1 MASMTR
7 AELRSELIRQARIGS
22 NVATAVLDGWLYE
35 AVKTLQKDTKWLEK
49 TRYYYVREYFSMDT
63 NEAFGI
69 RLTSA
74 TGVNHIIRIA
84 TAKKDITG
92 ASFAEMLSTVLVA
105 LVPGTTISFSTANF
119 KFSIDI
125 SLTASTG
132 MIIGPP
138 DYDTT
143 APYSAC
149 YKLFGVQ
156 NKTSV
161 NLTTYTGAVAPFCT
175 SEYPLPSDF
184 IYLKEVRYGEKKY
197 PMMPII
203 YKGRDYNTGT
213 PGYYYIRGSKLGLVP
228 QPTETG
234 NIINLVY
241 YYLPADF
248 SGDSAVH
255 PFDEGFNYAIIYY
268 AAYLYKLH
276 QEDNT
281 NMLKFR
287 NLYEAEKIKINQLK
301 SARVGG
307 AIDMFGRGR
316 GYDPRRYPT
325 R

>member
-1 MASMTR
+1 
-7 AELRSELIRQARIGS
+7 
-22 NVATAVLDGWLYE
+22 
-35 AVKTLQKDTKWLEK
+35 
-49 TRYYYVREYFSMDT
+49 MDT

-69 RLTSA
+69 RLTSS
-74 TGVNHIIRIA
+74 TSVNHIIRIA

-105 LVPGTTISFSTANF
+105 IVPGTTIKFSTSDF
-119 KFSIDI
+119 TFSIDI

-161 NLTTYTGAVAPFCT
+161 DLTTYTGAIAPFCT

-184 IYLKEVRYGEKKY
+184 IYLKEVRYGEKNY
-197 PMMPII
+197 PLMPII
-203 YKGRDYNTGT
+203 YKSRDYNTGT
-213 PGYYYIRGSKLGLVP
+213 PEYYYIRGSKLGLVP

-234 NIINLVY
+234 SIIHLDY

-248 SGDSAVH
+248 SADSSVH
-255 PFDEGFNYAIIYY
+255 PFDEGFNYALIYY

-287 NLYEAEKIKINQLK
+287 NLYEAEKIKASQLK
-301 SARVGG
+301 HARVGG
-307 AIDMFGRGR
+307 AIDMFGGR
-316 GYDPRRYPT
+316 PRSDPRTYRG
-325 R
+325 